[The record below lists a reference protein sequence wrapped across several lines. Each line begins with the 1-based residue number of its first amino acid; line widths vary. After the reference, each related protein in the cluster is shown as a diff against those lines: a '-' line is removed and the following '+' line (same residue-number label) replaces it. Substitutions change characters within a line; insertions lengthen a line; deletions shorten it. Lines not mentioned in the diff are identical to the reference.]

1 MAYILKKTSGLINT
15 RVTDAARMKM
25 SQGTFNIS
33 YFQVGDSEVSYNALP
48 NTYNQSLTKILEPA
62 FNSQNLTGLPE
73 SNKQN
78 VKYPYY
84 VDGSTGNTYGIPYMD
99 SIVSPVYN
107 RAAMRG
113 FFTYN
118 LTSTTVSWSAL
129 TNNQYVINSN
139 YVVSLKNLTCT
150 NKITL
155 IYEPCNPTHQR
166 GPYVGDFLTIFY
178 DGKGLDDCYCTN
190 LPTPTPTPTPSKSS
204 SGGTTTTTT
213 TQQFGCTPTATPT
226 PSNTPCIT
234 PSASRLCPL
243 PPPPDCKVGVESCYM
258 MMTYR
263 VVEVCDNVITL
274 DRPTPNFSFLSSACY
289 GRVLI
294 YPPNMNE
301 IYDSYTPRPHWN
313 DDVINFESV
322 NTADEF
328 DVKIWNMNIPWSENP
343 AGLIAS
349 THKDYTNFGSVS
361 YLGTKEY
368 LGYASSSGQTDTDY
382 VYYYNS
388 FDEKIQVTPEEQKA
402 IAVIHYTNQTI
413 DFFYGEK
420 FALEPFDPSNP
431 DDTIGQARSFKLHIP
446 WLMWHKNP
454 NCCNGQT
461 FWVDPPG
468 FDDLTKQGS
477 PLFKVEY
484 LESKKNLD
492 MNVPGIRYYHLWDD
506 NPNSDGYPSR
516 IGKVFPDQKIIIIDD
531 EEIIAA
537 MSYKSNRNWTLPAP
551 KLSLITPNICGTD
564 SQLSDGL
571 LEDTAEYLHVTYRLS
586 NTGNCINSLHC
597 NYYGVL
603 QGPNVTCLPITS
615 QNVAIRFGDEFP
627 CLTQAEEPPTQ
638 PCYCWEVNWDFGGL
652 IDMETNVTAQTTNCS
667 GLTEIKTF
675 YEFGKI
681 TGITETVC
689 SQTSPISEDYTF
701 SVTNLG
707 LCSEVENCGIPK
719 NCYCFMV
726 NIDESPFV
734 GNVTFTDCSGSTKV
748 IGIYEEGEICSSTI
762 PTSNL
767 QITVDFNYE
776 CSNCENI
783 TPECQCWQIGIK
795 EAAEPTFEA
804 SYINCDGNE
813 IVGIFPVGPNNLV
826 CSKTVPTSSA
836 FDFYVNSQGSS
847 CENCQVSEF
856 ELRPFGAPPVID
868 GWSGVSNGNGSFDE
882 TPSPTPIIGA
892 WEFISPTQLLSC
904 PGGSWFYLKKQFL
917 TTGSITV
924 QFDWES
930 TESTGQAFYYV
941 GNDEPVDDT
950 NIDFNQ
956 NVFGENDFS
965 SAGTITITY
974 TSGQWISIGVYSP
987 NCSGQASYLYID
999 IQETPTPTT
1008 TTTTCSPVCDVYTGF
1023 YANKFEIICQKVD
1036 GNGRPLSDDWKII
1049 DYTSQ
1054 LTASTINGYIT
1065 KEGIVGTTF
1074 VITKDLYDNAPLY
1087 DLNDYI
1093 NLTPVGYTGTSLNF
1107 GDEYYFYGSLETDI
1121 QSTIYEMRYKINLG
1135 QAEFQSSSNPTW
1147 TPNTKPYVTEIALYD
1162 SDKTLM
1168 IVSKLQSPVLR
1179 QGIQQFLVKIDF

>member
-62 FNSQNLTGLPE
+62 FNSQNITGLPE

-84 VDGSTGNTYGIPYMD
+84 VDGTTGNTYGIPYMD
-99 SIVSPVYN
+99 SVVSPVYN
-107 RAAMRG
+107 RATIRG
-113 FFTYN
+113 FFTYD
-118 LTSTTVSWSAL
+118 LTSTTISWSAL

-139 YVVSLKNLTCT
+139 YVVSLNNLICS

-155 IYEPCNPTHQR
+155 LYEPCNHTHQR

-178 DGKGLDDCYCTN
+178 DGNGLYDCNCTN
-190 LPTPTPTPTPSKSS
+190 LPTPTPTPTPSNSPP
-204 SGGTTTTTT
+204 SGITTTTT
-213 TQQFGCTPTATPT
+213 TQQYGCTPTATPT

-234 PSASRLCPL
+234 PSASRICPL
-243 PPPPDCKVGVESCYM
+243 PSPPDCKVGVESCYM

-263 VVEVCDNVITL
+263 IVAVCENEITL
-274 DRPTPNFSFLSSACY
+274 DRPTPNFSFLNSSCY

-343 AGLIAS
+343 AGLISS

-420 FALEPFDPSNP
+420 FALEPFDPSNT
-431 DDTIGQARSFKLHIP
+431 DDTTGQARNFKLHLP

-468 FDDLTKQGS
+468 FDDLTIQGS
-477 PLFKVEY
+477 PLFQVNY

-492 MNVPGIRYYHLWDD
+492 MNTPGIRYYHLWDD

-516 IGKVFPDQKIIIIDD
+516 IGKVFPDQKIIVIDD

-571 LEDTAEYLHVTYRLS
+571 LEDTTEYLHVTYRLS

-603 QGPNVTCLPITS
+603 QGPNVSCLPITS
-615 QNVAIRFGDEFP
+615 QNVAVRFGDEFP
-627 CLTQAEEPPTQ
+627 CLTQAEEPPIQ
-638 PCYCWEVNWDFGGL
+638 PCYCWSFSAENINLF
-652 IDMETNVTAQTTNCS
+652 INVTYTNCD
-667 GLTEIKTF
+667 
-675 YEFGKI
+675 
-681 TGITETVC
+681 GITETTTYVTEDETSLIITGTTC
-689 SQTSPISEDYTF
+689 ST
-701 SVTNLG
+701 
-707 LCSEVENCGIPK
+707 
-719 NCYCFMV
+719 
-726 NIDESPFV
+726 
-734 GNVTFTDCSGSTKV
+734 
-748 IGIYEEGEICSSTI
+748 TI
-762 PTSNL
+762 PTSEDVGFTPTLLGNCEDFQDCNTKQCYCFLVLNPNL
-767 QITVDFNYE
+767 FSINVTFVNCSGVTETIGTEKGGTVCCQTAPTSDDDIVVSYYSVACESSTCQDELMPKCTCWYFEIESLNPGPYIVNTVD
-776 CSNCENI
+776 
-783 TPECQCWQIGIK
+783 
-795 EAAEPTFEA
+795 
-804 SYINCDGNE
+804 CDGIPQSFSFE
-813 IVGIFPVGPNNLV
+813 TTTGFV
-826 CSKTVPTSSA
+826 CSKSIPTSDESN
-836 FDFYVNSQGSS
+836 FTVSRYGECNELCINEGVLVENYFYGDQ
-847 CENCQVSEF
+847 
-856 ELRPFGAPPVID
+856 FGD
-868 GWSGVSNGNGSFDE
+868 
-882 TPSPTPIIGA
+882 PI
-892 WEFISPTQLLSC
+892 
-904 PGGSWFYLKKQFL
+904 
-917 TTGSITV
+917 
-924 QFDWES
+924 
-930 TESTGQAFYYV
+930 
-941 GNDEPVDDT
+941 
-950 NIDFNQ
+950 
-956 NVFGENDFS
+956 
-965 SAGTITITY
+965 
-974 TSGQWISIGVYSP
+974 
-987 NCSGQASYLYID
+987 
-999 IQETPTPTT
+999 TT
-1008 TTTTCSPVCDVYTGF
+1008 TTTTCPQVCNVYTGF

-1074 VITKDLYDNAPLY
+1074 VITKDLYDSAPLY

-1093 NLTPVGYTGTSLNF
+1093 DLTPVGYTGTSLNF

-1135 QAEFQSSSNPTW
+1135 QSEFQSSSNPTW

-1168 IVSKLQSPVLR
+1168 IVSKMQSPVLR